1 MFATLVIGIVL
12 GLVIGVFSGL
22 LGIGGGTIMVPVFRL
37 ALGLSAVMSTAT
49 SLFTII
55 PTSIAGAISHW
66 RNKTCVPRFGF
77 AMGIGGALTSPLGV
91 WLAQVTPSWMIMAVA
106 AVVIAYSASTML
118 RKALASR
125 KTASATAAS
134 TPPSAGMPVAG
145 TNASSSPQTN
155 IAESNANASSS
166 PQDSAPETAS
176 EPPIDEP
183 IMTRKRFFQA
193 AVIGAT
199 AGVISGYIG
208 VGGGFLM
215 VPMMLSILNMPM
227 KLASGTSLI
236 AIMIL
241 AAPATVGQ
249 CLIGNVDYLVG
260 ISVACGSIPGALIGA
275 KLINKVPESTLRF
288 IFAGFLAIAAI
299 LLVVKEAGLLG

>member
-1 MFATLVIGIVL
+1 MFETLAIGVVLGFAIGI
-12 GLVIGVFSGL
+12 FSGL

-55 PTSIAGAISHW
+55 PTSIAGAIGHW
-66 RNKTCVPRFGF
+66 RNKTCAPKFGL
-77 AMGIGGALTSPLGV
+77 AMGVGGALTSPIGV
-91 WLAQVTPSWMIMAVA
+91 WLAQVSPSWTIMAVA
-106 AVVIAYSASTML
+106 ALVIAYSASTML
-118 RKALASR
+118 RKALVGR
-125 KTASATAAS
+125 KAARTGAAANANATATASA
-134 TPPSAGMPVAG
+134 P
-145 TNASSSPQTN
+145 SPQGGTETSD
-155 IAESNANASSS
+155 A
-166 PQDSAPETAS
+166 APV
-176 EPPIDEP
+176 EP
-183 IMTRKRFFQA
+183 IMTSKRFFQA
-193 AVIGAT
+193 AAIGAT
-199 AGVISGYIG
+199 AGLVSGYIG

-227 KLASGTSLI
+227 KKASGTSLI

-241 AAPATVGQ
+241 ALPATIGQ

-260 ISVACGSIPGALIGA
+260 ISVACGSIPGALVGA

>member
-1 MFATLVIGIVL
+1 
-12 GLVIGVFSGL
+12 
-22 LGIGGGTIMVPVFRL
+22 MVPVFRL

-55 PTSIAGAISHW
+55 PTSMAGAIGHW
-66 RNKTCVPRFGF
+66 RNKTCAPKFGL
-77 AMGIGGALTSPLGV
+77 AMGVGGALTSPIGV
-91 WLAQVTPSWMIMAVA
+91 WLAQVSPSWTIMAVA
-106 AVVIAYSASTML
+106 ALVIAYSASTML
-118 RKALASR
+118 RKALVGR
-125 KTASATAAS
+125 KAAHTGAAANANATATASAPTPQGGTETSDAA
-134 TPPSAGMPVAG
+134 PV
-145 TNASSSPQTN
+145 
-155 IAESNANASSS
+155 
-166 PQDSAPETAS
+166 
-176 EPPIDEP
+176 EP
-183 IMTRKRFFQA
+183 IMTSKRFFQA
-193 AVIGAT
+193 AAIGAT
-199 AGVISGYIG
+199 AGLVSGYIG

-227 KLASGTSLI
+227 KKASGTSLI

-241 AAPATVGQ
+241 ALPATIGQ

-260 ISVACGSIPGALIGA
+260 ISVACGSIPGALVGA